1 MKRLLLSMLI
11 LVSVL
16 GTRPGAAFAR
26 DIGITQPEEPSA
38 PQDTPAVLV
47 NEAFDEYALHAGEVY
62 WDVYCYIIPLSGN
75 EVDMI
80 QRKPVGGG
88 ATSAVVSGEG
98 CNRFQN
104 IAVDDSG
111 VYFVD
116 NVLHKIQR
124 VPAGVPN
131 AAPVDVA
138 PAFNVNFIKLD
149 GDFVYFNTYDNRI
162 MRAPKTGGAAV
173 VFVQTDFYLS
183 DFIFNDF
190 SVYWFDNSGLFWAPK
205 TCTVLP
211 CAKQLLAGGVHG
223 KNMRFG
229 NIGGN
234 ATTPSSIA
242 YVNFTTGS
250 STTQSIRELT
260 CNTSAVCQ
268 TVTYYTAALNWQIGK
283 FQFIYLPRNN
293 LPILDNYLLWT
304 ETSSTGNVGRLLRRI
319 ATATSTPSELYTGDA
334 ALSPLIY
341 TEGAGAM
348 WGVYFA
354 RSPQVMFLPFTAS
367 AITRDLMAF
376 NIEVTQGIQNSDNLA
391 PLVAGKR
398 TFVRAYGR
406 QASGPPA
413 GGVEATLTGT
423 RNGAALPGSPL
434 SPINGTLPLAVGK
447 TYDRQF
453 ANDGWLFELPASWY
467 TAGSISL
474 RLNVDPRVLYADT
487 NLANNTLLQ
496 NVTFGGQPNAC
507 LFFSPVRTANPI
519 PNVGDPNFW
528 NTLERFNRVWP
539 TAGVSVHEMGEPIEE
554 LQWCSWH
561 GVPYPCFGPYEM
573 DQGADFP
580 SNWPSDKDRVIG
592 KLMLRQ
598 IAARVIAPV
607 ACDFGASVHSVGLV
621 NPDADTTDAEGTTLG
636 YANLYFNA
644 AWYKMEPY
652 DSTPSYPNWF
662 WPRAASVLAQEVTH
676 NFNRGHI
683 NCGNPAGVD
692 TGWPYLNPCQLNDGG
707 QTNYYGFDVKT
718 RAPIAPEIASDFMS
732 YKPSNGQAP
741 LWQGQWVSDYTYKFL
756 YDNHFANAA
765 PAAAPSP
772 NWTSDTN
779 MVAATGA
786 VHVALGLGSI
796 DYAYIQPVA
805 GMTAQAQKVWMEF
818 AAPGFDPSAKPSSA
832 NAVYHLRL
840 KDAAG
845 NILDDRTLTLLAP
858 DPHEEDAAHR
868 FVASFPA
875 PAGAATQMELL
886 ADGAVLASQSFG
898 PATPAITLVAPTA
911 GSAVNDA
918 LTVSWQASDADAG
931 DILHFNIEYSPDG
944 ANWIPLAEDQPN
956 FPGQAT
962 QSFTLKNP
970 LALAG
975 STGATARVRVTASDG
990 YHTASATS
998 GAFSVAQRAPIANIT
1013 TPRADESFKA
1023 GVDVPLRGNGFDAE
1037 SGLLGDSAL
1046 VWAVDGAL
1054 VANGGDT
1061 SARGLAPGTHTVVL
1075 TATDASGRKGVAQ
1088 TTLKIDPLAAPALA
1102 SPTLDGVCDDS
1113 AYANAGRIQLAP
1125 YAGGAQASA
1134 AVLRTNTAMWVC
1146 LSGLAR
1152 GSDAQ
1157 IGRAGVFV
1165 DANNS
1170 RDPLAQPSDLML
1182 MVGEDGAKIS
1192 GTGNGSGGYA
1202 SPALTAYAAQVSAGA
1217 SAWQAELQIPLSAL
1231 GGAGHSVGLLFAQSA
1246 VNTAGDQ
1253 FVWPFAGQSAKP
1265 NTWAQTALGT
1275 PPQLVQMEPASAAA
1289 GAGALT
1295 LVLTGT
1301 NFTTGTVALWNGS
1314 ALPTAF
1320 ISATRLSASVSA
1332 ARLSA
1337 AGMVNVQT
1345 RDASIPDAPSGALP
1359 FAVNNPAPL
1368 ITALL
1373 PNSAPAPGA
1382 GFTLVV
1388 QGSQFVAGA
1397 VVLWDGISL
1406 ATTFNSS
1413 GQLSAVVPAA
1423 LLDMPRAVQVIVQNP
1438 APGGGASNA
1447 APFTLTDTSN
1457 TNRLFLPMLAR

>member
-1 MKRLLLSMLI
+1 MKRLFLSALILLSA
-11 LVSVL
+11 L
-16 GTRPGAAFAR
+16 GATPGAALAR
-26 DIGITQPEEPSA
+26 EISVAQPDEPSA
-38 PQDTPAVLV
+38 PQDTPTTLV
-47 NEAFDEYALHAGEVY
+47 NDPHGEFVLHGGVLY
-62 WDVYCYIIPLSGN
+62 WDVYCYIIPLSGQAL
-75 EVDMI
+75 DMI
-80 QRKPVGGG
+80 KRQPVGGG
-88 ATSAVVSGEG
+88 AVSTVVSAEG
-98 CNRFQN
+98 CDRFRN
-104 IAVDDSG
+104 LAVDDSG
-111 VYFVD
+111 VYYVD
-116 NVLHKIQR
+116 TVLNKIQR
-124 VPAGVPN
+124 VPSGVPN
-131 AAPVDVA
+131 AAPVDVT
-138 PAFNVNFIKLD
+138 PASNVNLLKLD

-173 VFVQTDFYLS
+173 VFAQTDFS
-183 DFIFNDF
+183 VNDFIFNDF

-205 TCTVLP
+205 TCAVLP

-223 KNMRFG
+223 THMQFG
-229 NIGGN
+229 SLGGS
-234 ATTPSSIA
+234 ATVPSSIA

-268 TVTYYTAALNWQIGK
+268 TSTYYTAALNWRVGK
-283 FQFIYLPRNN
+283 FRFVSLPRNN
-293 LPILDNYLLWT
+293 LPIVDTYLFWT
-304 ETSSTGNVGRLLRRI
+304 ETSSAGNVGRLLRRI
-319 ATATSTPSELYTGDA
+319 ASATSTTPSELYTGNA
-334 ALSPLIY
+334 SLNPLIY

-348 WGVYFA
+348 WGIYFDQ
-354 RSPQVMFLPFTAS
+354 SPLIMFLPFTAS
-367 AITRDLMAF
+367 ATTRDLQAF
-376 NIEVTQGIQNSDNLA
+376 NIEVTQGIQNSANLA
-391 PLVAGKR
+391 PLVANKK

-423 RNGAALPGSPL
+423 RNGSPLPGSPL
-434 SPINGTLPLAVGK
+434 SPMNGPLALAVGK
-447 TYDRQF
+447 NYDRQNV
-453 ANDGWLFELPASWY
+453 NDGWLFELPASWY
-467 TAGSISL
+467 AEGFTNL
-474 RLNVDPRVLYADT
+474 RLNVDPRGLYADAT
-487 NLANNTLLQ
+487 PANNTLAQ
-496 NVTFGGQPNAC
+496 IATFGSQPNAC

-528 NTLERFNRVWP
+528 NTIERFKRVWP
-539 TAGVSVHEMGEPIEE
+539 VSDVSVYDFGEPIEE

-598 IAARVIAPV
+598 IAARTV
-607 ACDFGASVHSVGLV
+607 ALLTCDFGASVHSVGLV
-621 NPDADTTDAEGTTLG
+621 SPDADTTDAAGTTLG

-644 AWYKMEPY
+644 AWYKMEPF
-652 DSTPSYPNWF
+652 DSTPSYPNWY

-707 QTNYYGFDVKT
+707 QTSYYGFDVKT

-732 YKPSNGQAP
+732 YTPKGGQAP

-756 YDNHFANAA
+756 YNNHFAAA
-765 PAAAPSP
+765 STP

-786 VHVALGLGSI
+786 VHVARNQGSI

-818 AAPGFDPSAKPSSA
+818 AAPGYEPSAKPNSA
-832 NAVYHLRL
+832 NAIYHLRL

-845 NILDDRTLTLLAP
+845 DILDDRVLSLLNP

-868 FVASFPA
+868 YVASFPA
-875 PAGAATQMELL
+875 PAGTVVQMELL
-886 ADGAVLASQSFG
+886 VDETVLATQNFG
-898 PATPAITLVAPTA
+898 PATPAISLIAPAA
-911 GSAVNDA
+911 GSAINDA
-918 LTVSWQASDADAG
+918 LTVSWQASDPDAS

-944 ANWIPLAEDQPN
+944 ANWITLAEDRPN
-956 FPGQAT
+956 FPGQTT

-998 GAFSVAQRAPIANIT
+998 GAFSVAQRAPVATIT

-1037 SGLLGDSAL
+1037 SGVLGDSAL
-1046 VWAVDGAL
+1046 VWAVDGA
-1054 VANGGDT
+1054 VAASGGDT
-1061 SARGLAPGTHTVVL
+1061 SARGLAPGAHTVVL
-1075 TATDASGRKGVAQ
+1075 TATDATGRKGVAQ

-1113 AYANAGRIQLAP
+1113 AYASAGRVQLAP
-1125 YAGGAQASA
+1125 YADGSQASA
-1134 AVLRTNTAMWVC
+1134 KILRTTSDVWVC

-1192 GTGNGSGGYA
+1192 GAGNGGGGYA
-1202 SPALTAYAAQVSAGA
+1202 SPGSTAYAARVSAGG

-1231 GGAGHSVGLLFAQSA
+1231 GGAGHSVGMMFAQSA

-1253 FVWPFAGQSAKP
+1253 FAWPFAGQSAKP

-1275 PPQLVQMEPASAAA
+1275 PPQLVQMEPASAMA
-1289 GAGALT
+1289 GAGAFT

-1301 NFTTGTVALWNGS
+1301 NFTTGTVALWNGA
-1314 ALPTAF
+1314 ALPTTF
-1320 ISATRLSASVSA
+1320 ISATRLSASVGAS
-1332 ARLSA
+1332 LLGA
-1337 AGMVNVQT
+1337 AGMASVQT
-1345 RDASIPDAPSGALP
+1345 RDASIPDAPSGGLP

-1397 VVLWDGISL
+1397 VVLWDGTPL
-1406 ATTFNSS
+1406 ATTFASS

-1423 LLDMPRAVQVIVQNP
+1423 LLDMPRAAQVTVQNP
-1438 APGGGASNA
+1438 LPGGGASNA

-1457 TNRLFLPMLAR
+1457 TNHLFLPMLAR